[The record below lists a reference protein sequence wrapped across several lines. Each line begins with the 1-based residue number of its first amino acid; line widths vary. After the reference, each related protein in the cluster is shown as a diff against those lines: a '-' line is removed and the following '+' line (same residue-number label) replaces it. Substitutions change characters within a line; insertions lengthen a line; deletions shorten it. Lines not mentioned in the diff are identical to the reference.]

1 METNRRHPRNSWSDG
16 QSSSG
21 NRPSPETPPDIPP
34 AETELP
40 ISCDK
45 PTKAEI
51 KKAIMTLRSGKA
63 AGPGEIP
70 AEAIKA
76 DMETVTNMLHSL
88 FSKIW
93 EKEEVPAQWKGGIVI
108 KLPKKGDL
116 RDCNNYRGIM
126 LLSVPD
132 KVLNRVLL
140 ERMKEAVDPKL
151 RDQQAGF
158 RRNRPHRQCTH
169 HSRAVAGVE
178 LPSLHQLHR
187 QWEGLRQCGQRDA
200 VEAAEALRSPGE
212 DHRPHPLYLPGH
224 ELQYRSRRQKAS
236 RSRLESVKG
245 ACCHHFSSFWSSTG
259 SWRPPQQAGT
269 TGYSGHPGRSWM
281 TSTLLMTWCSCHTT
295 TDICRTKPPA
305 WRPYQLGQDSRSARG
320 KQSWWRLTPLPTH
333 QSQSMESPSGKC
345 IPSSTLGV
353 QLTDRGARTE
363 MSQPGLARPEQ
374 LLSCSRTSGRPRRSG
389 QEPNFASSTPMWS
402 QSCSTDAKLRGR
414 QRQCYRKSRHSST
427 PVCGASTTSDGQR
440 WSQMK
445 SCGSERDRNQ

>member
-1 METNRRHPRNSWSDG
+1 MKRSIRKDKRDYIENQASQAEEAAGQGNLKDLYLVIKKLSGKFQQTDKPVKDKDG
-16 QSSSG
+16 DQPTTTEEQLKRWAEQFRELL

-116 RDCNNYRGIM
+116 RDCNTYRGIM

-187 QWEGLRQCGQRDA
+187 Q
-200 VEAAEALRSPGE
+200 
-212 DHRPHPLYLPGH
+212 
-224 ELQYRSRRQKAS
+224 
-236 RSRLESVKG
+236 
-245 ACCHHFSSFWSSTG
+245 
-259 SWRPPQQAGT
+259 
-269 TGYSGHPGRSWM
+269 
-281 TSTLLMTWCSCHTT
+281 
-295 TDICRTKPPA
+295 
-305 WRPYQLGQDSRSARG
+305 
-320 KQSWWRLTPLPTH
+320 
-333 QSQSMESPSGKC
+333 
-345 IPSSTLGV
+345 
-353 QLTDRGARTE
+353 
-363 MSQPGLARPEQ
+363 
-374 LLSCSRTSGRPRRSG
+374 
-389 QEPNFASSTPMWS
+389 
-402 QSCSTDAKLRGR
+402 
-414 QRQCYRKSRHSST
+414 
-427 PVCGASTTSDGQR
+427 
-440 WSQMK
+440 
-445 SCGSERDRNQ
+445 

>member
-1 METNRRHPRNSWSDG
+1 MFEAGRTAQVAKEMKNYMIGVLGLSETRWLQTG
-16 QSSSG
+16 QMSSG
-21 NRPSPETPPDIPP
+21 EQLLYSGHTEDGAPRTESVALMLAPEAQRALVNWEPVNSRIITAKFINKMSGKFQQTDKPVKDRDGDPPTTTEEQLKRWAEQFRELLNCPASETPPDIPP
-34 AETELP
+34 TETELP

-63 AGPGEIP
+63 AGPDEIP

-108 KLPKKGDL
+108 KLSKKGNL

-158 RRNRPHRQCTH
+158 RRTRPLRQFTH
-169 HSRAVAGVE
+169 HSRAVADVE
-178 LPSLHQLHR
+178 LPSLHQLHTL
-187 QWEGLRQCGQRDA
+187 WEGLRQCGQRDA

-212 DHRPHPLYLPGH
+212 DHRPHPPYLPGH
-224 ELQYRSRRQKAS
+224 ELQDRSRRQRAS

-245 ACCHHFSSFWSSTG
+245 TCCHHFSSFWSSTG
-259 SWRPPQQAGT
+259 S
-269 TGYSGHPGRSWM
+269 
-281 TSTLLMTWCSCHTT
+281 
-295 TDICRTKPPA
+295 
-305 WRPYQLGQDSRSARG
+305 
-320 KQSWWRLTPLPTH
+320 
-333 QSQSMESPSGKC
+333 
-345 IPSSTLGV
+345 
-353 QLTDRGARTE
+353 
-363 MSQPGLARPEQ
+363 
-374 LLSCSRTSGRPRRSG
+374 
-389 QEPNFASSTPMWS
+389 
-402 QSCSTDAKLRGR
+402 
-414 QRQCYRKSRHSST
+414 
-427 PVCGASTTSDGQR
+427 
-440 WSQMK
+440 
-445 SCGSERDRNQ
+445 